1 VLERLEELR
10 VGDPVVVRSDDE
22 AVQFEVVDVEVM
34 SRADLAERAETLF
47 DQDGGSRVL
56 LITCEDWDGK
66 DWLSN
71 VVVQAVPVTP

>member
-1 VLERLEELR
+1 
-10 VGDPVVVRSDDE
+10 
-22 AVQFEVVDVEVM
+22 
-34 SRADLAERAETLF
+34 
-47 DQDGGSRVL
+47 L